1 MKVSRMRNISAIAM
15 LLLTASY
22 TFAQAPPGENDKYTL
37 LTMPFNLRQLTL
49 YKGQFAI
56 NAGYKFA
63 VRSQQYDSNGK
74 KQLLTNSGTGSV
86 YHYYLADI
94 RYGITDFLELG
105 AETNFIR
112 HGMRAQ
118 SETYVSTTATGTERV
133 TVNKLAEV
141 KGLGDILLKFS
152 IRPPVRYRWFD
163 MSATGGLFLPSSKYE
178 PDKPKDNLINT
189 AVANSYLI
197 SSYNKYTNGYGVPV
211 YLLSGSVKTN
221 MKRLTFTADFTFRTP
236 VHEGKNIRWVGT
248 MIDKQF
254 TYYNKTY
261 QYLLSNEYSVNAA
274 FHYQMTGWFDLYLN
288 GNWHMT
294 KGGWTDYWGNKYK
307 NPQTHLVTLEPGFEL
322 QISPS
327 LTIYQVAGFPLAGK
341 NCDAPFY
348 LFTTIRFS
356 NFLFSR

>member
-1 MKVSRMRNISAIAM
+1 VNRVKNIGALV
-15 LLLTASY
+15 LLILTASNS
-22 TFAQAPPGENDKYTL
+22 FSQVPSGERDKYTL

-56 NAGYKFA
+56 NGGYKFA
-63 VRSQQYDSNGK
+63 VRTQQYDSDGK

-86 YHYYLADI
+86 YHYYFADI
-94 RYGITDFLELG
+94 RYGITDFLEFG

-118 SETYVSTTATGTERV
+118 TSTIVSTTAAGTERV
-133 TVNKLAEV
+133 TVNKLDEV
-141 KGLGDILLKFS
+141 KGLGDILLLLS
-152 IRPPVRYRWFD
+152 VRPPIRYRWFD
-163 MSATGGLFLPSSKYE
+163 LSATGGLFLPSSKYE
-178 PDKPKDNLINT
+178 PEKPKDNVTDL

-197 SSYNKYTNGYGVPV
+197 NSYNRYTNGYGVPV
-211 YLLSGSVKTN
+211 YMISGSVKAN
-221 MKRLTFTADFTFRTP
+221 MKRLTFTSDFTFRTP
-236 VHEGKNIRWVGT
+236 SHEGKNIRWVGT
-248 MIDKQF
+248 MVDKQF
-254 TYYNKTY
+254 SYYDKSY

-274 FHYQMTGWFDLYLN
+274 FHYQLTGWFDLYLN
-288 GNWHMT
+288 SSWQMT
-294 KGGWTDYWGNKYK
+294 KGGWTEYWGNKYK
-307 NPQTHLVTLEPGFEL
+307 NLQTDLLTLEPGFEL

-341 NCDAPFY
+341 NCDSPFY